1 MVMRALDRKLVRDLA
16 RLKMQA
22 IAIGLVIAAGTAV
35 FVGTAATA
43 RALRLSEERYYAE
56 HRFAHVW
63 THLVRAPDAVLRDLS
78 SIPGVAAV
86 DGRLITQGV
95 IDVPGFAEPATGLFI
110 SIPPTHGHVLNDVY
124 IRRGRHV
131 EANGADEALISEA
144 FADRNGLKPGDTI
157 GAVIAGHPVRVRIVG
172 VALSPEFIMQ
182 IQPGGLIPDDR
193 RFSVFWMSRDR
204 LEALLDLRGA
214 FNDVALRLS
223 AGANEPAVIRAVDR
237 VLDPYGGQGAY
248 GRSTQPSH
256 VMLEAHIRP
265 VAALAVVVPA
275 IFLAVAMFLINVVLS
290 RLVATDRMQIGM
302 LKAFGYTNGRLAR
315 HYLLLALAIA
325 AGGYLVGVPIG
336 LGLGRLM
343 SVWFSTFFRFPVL
356 VFSVEPVFLLIAA
369 VAMLGSSAL
378 GAFVTVTAVARMAP
392 MVAMMPPAPMYRPT
406 WFDRSIV
413 AKRLLRAP
421 VIRMI
426 LRSLTRR
433 PVRAVLTAGG
443 MSLAIAIVVFGGFTA
458 DALKR
463 VVDVRFQHEERQD
476 LSVVLRDA
484 RSLDRQ
490 WEGLPRLPGIRVAE
504 PYRAAPARLHVGT
517 QMQDVIVVGLQSD
530 SRLRRVMDLHYG
542 SMSIPQDGVV
552 IGAWLG
558 AQLGIHRGD
567 PITLEIRQGRRR
579 MVTSRVVGLVDE
591 PLGRYVYGDL
601 QTIGRLLEEP
611 NTFTAVNVLVDP
623 ARANEL
629 YAELKR
635 SPTVLGVE
643 FRRASLLNF
652 RAMGDETV
660 AFIRRI
666 EIVFAII
673 IAFGV
678 VYNTARIAV
687 AERSHELAT
696 LRVLGFTRRE
706 ISSILLGEIGT
717 LAAPAVPLG
726 CVFGYLLSSWLA
738 GALSSELFRFP
749 VVLDVRTY
757 TFAIAV
763 FAVAALGSALV
774 VRRHLDRLDLV
785 AVLKARE

>member
-1 MVMRALDRKLVRDLA
+1 VVMRALDQKLLRDLA

-22 IAIGLVIAAGTAV
+22 IAIAVVIAAGTAV
-35 FVGTAATA
+35 FIGTAATA
-43 RALRLSEERYYAE
+43 RALRLSQERYYAE

-63 THLVRAPDAVLRDLS
+63 TRLVRAPNTVLRDLA

-86 DGRLITQGV
+86 DGRLVAQGV
-95 IDVPGFAEPATGLFI
+95 IDVPGISEPATGLFI
-110 SIPPTHGHVLNDVY
+110 GIPPTHGHVLNDVY
-124 IRRGRHV
+124 VRRGRHV

-157 GAVIAGHPVRVRIVG
+157 GAVIGGHPVRVRVVG

-204 LEALLDLRGA
+204 LEALLDLHGA

-223 AGANEPAVIRAVDR
+223 AGASEPAVIRAVDQL
-237 VLDPYGGQGAY
+237 LDPYGGQGAY

-256 VMLEAHIRP
+256 VMLDAHIRP

-290 RLVATDRMQIGM
+290 RLVATERTQIGM
-302 LKAFGYTNGRLAR
+302 LKAFGYSNGRLAR

-325 AGGYLVGVPIG
+325 AGGYIIGVPIG
-336 LGLGRLM
+336 VWLGRVM
-343 SVWFSTFFRFPVL
+343 SVWFTTFFRFPLL
-356 VFSVEPVFLLIAA
+356 VFVVEPVFLLIAA
-369 VAMLGSSAL
+369 IAMLGSSAL
-378 GAFVTVTAVARMAP
+378 GALVTVNAVARMPP
-392 MVAMMPPAPMYRPT
+392 MVAMTPSAPTYRPT
-406 WFDRSIV
+406 WFDRSTL
-413 AKRLLRAP
+413 ARRLLQAP
-421 VIRMI
+421 AIRMI
-426 LRSLTRR
+426 LRSVTRR
-433 PVRAVLTAGG
+433 PIRALLTAGG
-443 MSLAIAIVVFGGFTA
+443 MSLAIAIIVFGGFTG
-458 DALKR
+458 DALAR

-476 LSVVLRDA
+476 LSVILRDA
-484 RSLDRQ
+484 RSLEHQ
-490 WEGLPRLPGIRVAE
+490 WDGLPQLPGIRIAE
-504 PYRAAPARLHVGT
+504 PYRTVPARLHART
-517 QMQDVIVVGLQSD
+517 QMQDVAVIGLESD
-530 SRLRRVMDLHYG
+530 SRLRRLMDMHYG
-542 SMSIPQDGVV
+542 SMSIPEGGVV

-558 AQLGIHRGD
+558 TQLGIRRGD
-567 PITLEIRQGRRR
+567 SVTLEIRQGRRR
-579 MVTSRVVGLVDE
+579 MVTTRVVGLIDE

-611 NTFTAVNVLVDP
+611 NTFTAINVLVDP
-623 ARANEL
+623 ARVNEL

-635 SPTVLGVE
+635 APAVLGVE
-643 FRRASLLNF
+643 FRKGALLNF

-678 VYNTARIAV
+678 VYNTARIAL

-706 ISSILLGEIGT
+706 ISSILLGEIGA
-717 LAAPAVPLG
+717 LAIPAVPLG

-757 TFAIAV
+757 ALAIGV
-763 FAVAALGSALV
+763 FAAAALGSALV

>member
-1 MVMRALDRKLVRDLA
+1 MVMRALDRKLLRDLS
-16 RLKMQA
+16 RLRMQA
-22 IAIGLVIAAGTAV
+22 IAIAMVIAAGTAV
-35 FVGTAATA
+35 FIGTAATA

-63 THLVRAPDAVLRDLS
+63 THLVRAPETVLRELAN
-78 SIPGVAAV
+78 IPGVAAV
-86 DGRLITQGV
+86 DGRLVAQGV
-95 IDVPGFAEPATGLFI
+95 IDVPGIAEPATGLFI
-110 SIPPTHGHVLNDVY
+110 GIPPTHGHVLNDIYV
-124 IRRGRHV
+124 RRGRHV

-144 FADRNGLKPGDTI
+144 FADRNGLKPGDSI
-157 GAVIAGHPVRVRIVG
+157 GAVIAGQPVQVRVVG

-214 FNDVALRLS
+214 FNDMGLRLS
-223 AGANEPAVIRAVDR
+223 AGANEPAVIRAVDH

-290 RLVATDRMQIGM
+290 RLVATERTQIGM
-302 LKAFGYTNGRLAR
+302 LKAFGYTNGQLAR

-325 AGGYLVGVPIG
+325 AGGYLIGVPIG
-336 LGLGRLM
+336 VWLGRVM
-343 SVWFSTFFRFPVL
+343 SVWFATFFRFPVL
-356 VFSVEPVFLLIAA
+356 VFKVEPAFLLIAA
-369 VAMLGSSAL
+369 ITMLGSSAL
-378 GAFVTVTAVARMAP
+378 GAFVTLHAVARMAP
-392 MVAMMPPAPMYRPT
+392 IVAMMPPAPTYRPN
-406 WFDRSIV
+406 WFDRNTF
-413 AKRLLRAP
+413 AKRVLQAP
-421 VIRMI
+421 AIRMI
-426 LRSLTRR
+426 LRSVTRR
-433 PVRAVLTAGG
+433 PVRALLTAGG
-443 MSLAIAIVVFGGFTA
+443 MSLSIAIVVFGGFTG
-458 DALKR
+458 DALAR
-463 VVDVRFQHEERQD
+463 VMDVRFQHEERQD
-476 LSVVLRDA
+476 LSVVLRNT
-484 RSLDRQ
+484 RSLERQ
-490 WEGLPRLPGIRVAE
+490 WEGVPQLPGVRVAE

-517 QMQDVIVVGLQSD
+517 GMQDVVVIGLQPQ
-530 SRLRRVMDLHYG
+530 SRLRRLMDMHYG
-542 SMSIPQDGVV
+542 TMSIPHDGVV

-558 AQLGIHRGD
+558 SQLGVHRGD
-567 PITLEIRQGRRR
+567 SVTLEIRQGRRR
-579 MVTSRVVGLVDE
+579 MVTARVVDLIDE

-601 QTIGRLLEEP
+601 RVIGSLLEEP
-611 NTFTAVNVLVDP
+611 NTFTGVNVLVDP
-623 ARANEL
+623 ARAREL
-629 YAELKR
+629 YAALKR
-635 SPTVLGVE
+635 APAVLGVE
-643 FRRASLLNF
+643 FRRDSLLNF

-706 ISSILLGEIGT
+706 ISSFLLGEIGA
-717 LAAPAVPLG
+717 LAVPAVPLG
-726 CVFGYLLSSWLA
+726 CLFGYLLSSWLA

-749 VVLDVRTY
+749 IVLDVRTY
-757 TFAIAV
+757 AFAIAV
-763 FAVAALGSALV
+763 FATAAVGSALV
-774 VRRHLDRLDLV
+774 VRRQLDRLDLV